1 MKREIREA
9 AVCAAVSLAV
19 GLLAGRYFWLHQ
31 TVPGAL
37 LLGTSWGF
45 LSANAFLLG
54 ARYGINRVFDRIR
67 EDPPAPERWRAPGSA
82 LRCPGCGCTEF
93 TGIAGAQICICCGAV
108 LAGAGEAGRREKS
121 KV

>member
-1 MKREIREA
+1 MKREIKEA
-9 AVCAAVSLAV
+9 AVCAAVSLAA
-19 GLLAGRYFWLHQ
+19 GLLAGRHFWLHQ

-67 EDPPAPERWRAPGSA
+67 EDLPAPERRRAPGAA

-108 LAGAGEAGRREKS
+108 LAGAGEAGRCEKS

>member
-9 AVCAAVSLAV
+9 AVCAAVSLAA

-31 TVPGAL
+31 TVTGAL
-37 LLGTSWGF
+37 LLGISWGF
-45 LSANAFLLG
+45 LSANAFVLG
-54 ARYGINRVFDRIR
+54 VRYGINRVFDRIR
-67 EDPPAPERWRAPGSA
+67 EDPPAPEPRRTPGQA

-108 LAGAGEAGRREKS
+108 LAGDGEAGRREKS